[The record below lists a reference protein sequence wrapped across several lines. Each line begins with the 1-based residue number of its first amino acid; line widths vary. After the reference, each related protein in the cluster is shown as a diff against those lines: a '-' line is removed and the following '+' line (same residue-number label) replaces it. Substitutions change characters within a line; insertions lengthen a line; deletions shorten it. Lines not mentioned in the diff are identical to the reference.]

1 MSRLGNFSDETL
13 AVQSIFEDIGL
24 LEKWTARG
32 ESLCADDLYLLMQ
45 CNSRLSRL
53 LQVLSAGAASAKPC
67 ESFAFTPVTS
77 LRKASKPSADFQ
89 VNAA

>member
-1 MSRLGNFSDETL
+1 
-13 AVQSIFEDIGL
+13 
-24 LEKWTARG
+24 
-32 ESLCADDLYLLMQ
+32 LMQ

-53 LQVLSAGAASAKPC
+53 LQVLSAGAASAKLC